1 MENKIQ
7 QKEYTVIKEFSN
19 ELIRKGQKLKNKN
32 KNNTKQPN
40 KQTD

>member
-32 KNNTKQPN
+32 KNNTK
-40 KQTD
+40 